1 MAASMAQK
9 GQSKSTIKGKP
20 ELPEPNDLV
29 FLAEQSIRVS
39 SLLHTMIWR
48 ILVNIT
54 KAMDMFKANDIRAA
68 EEFGE
73 ELIILLRQK
82 EGLSLFRR
90 AIIEL
95 LISEVS
101 SGRLSGD
108 KFGDPRAHAFESMQV
123 VAKLWEY
130 GIPPDLESAVQFV
143 EQRAQKIGMPYVQ
156 ERVKEEAGWRKE
168 NWERKRN

>member
-1 MAASMAQK
+1 MV
-9 GQSKSTIKGKP
+9 GKP
-20 ELPEPNDLV
+20 DFPEPNDLV
-29 FLAEQSIRVS
+29 FLAEQSIRVGSLFHLMICSIS
-39 SLLHTMIWR
+39 SDDR
-48 ILVNIT
+48 
-54 KAMDMFKANDIRAA
+54 KAMDMFKTDDLHAV
-68 EEFGE
+68 EELGE
-73 ELIILLRQK
+73 ELIQLLRHR

-101 SGRLSGD
+101 NGRLSGD
-108 KFGDPRAHAFESMQV
+108 KFGDPRAHAFESMQI

-143 EQRAQKIGMPYVQ
+143 ERRAQKIGMSYVQ

-168 NWERKRN
+168 NLDRRRI